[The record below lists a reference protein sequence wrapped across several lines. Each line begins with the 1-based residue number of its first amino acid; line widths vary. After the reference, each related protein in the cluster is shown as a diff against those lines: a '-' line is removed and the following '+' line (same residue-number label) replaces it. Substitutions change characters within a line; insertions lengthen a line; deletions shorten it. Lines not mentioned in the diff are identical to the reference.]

1 MSDRMPEY
9 MSNKM
14 PHGRPN
20 RMLDGMSEY
29 MPDNMSAGGD
39 HLKKVI
45 SCKGIFPLSNLRPR
59 KIQCDINSVIHCYS
73 TWFLPGHHI
82 YLIPIHPKT
91 DYPLVRSFPY
101 PTWPNMRSWGS
112 TCSRHGWP
120 IPTRETWR
128 SRKNTFGGSKS
139 CELTDLS
146 LPWAYLLSMLR
157 ISQNDIPVSALHH
170 WPPLLECFRWPFFSL
185 RRCSVRAKMRK
196 SSLTNCA
203 RDT

>member
-1 MSDRMPEY
+1 MSERSGPIAVRAAGPQPPNRMPKYLSDKMSDKMVEHMSGYMPNRMPKPRPNSLPEYMSDRMPEY

-73 TWFLPGHHI
+73 TLFLPGHHI

-101 PTWPNMRSWGS
+101 PT
-112 TCSRHGWP
+112 
-120 IPTRETWR
+120 
-128 SRKNTFGGSKS
+128 
-139 CELTDLS
+139 
-146 LPWAYLLSMLR
+146 
-157 ISQNDIPVSALHH
+157 
-170 WPPLLECFRWPFFSL
+170 
-185 RRCSVRAKMRK
+185 
-196 SSLTNCA
+196 
-203 RDT
+203 

>member
-1 MSDRMPEY
+1 

-91 DYPLVRSFPY
+91 DFLWWGHSHIQRDQTCAPEVQHAQGMDGQSQHGRLGDRGKIRSVGPRVANWQICHCHGLTY
-101 PTWPNMRSWGS
+101 CL
-112 TCSRHGWP
+112 CS
-120 IPTRETWR
+120 E
-128 SRKNTFGGSKS
+128 
-139 CELTDLS
+139 
-146 LPWAYLLSMLR
+146 YLRM
-157 ISQNDIPVSALHH
+157 ISQFLPFIIDLLCWNVSGD
-170 WPPLLECFRWPFFSL
+170 PFSAWED
-185 RRCSVRAKMRK
+185 VR
-196 SSLTNCA
+196 
-203 RDT
+203 